1 MEKDNG
7 EELLL
12 LAIMGMLSPQC
23 CHRLIDAMEV
33 YTLEGYGDFVEA
45 AMYIFQRIKEN
56 IGVMWRGKEV
66 SSRLYL
72 RCVNQGVLLTRSL
85 HLSKTV
91 RAIVVATQSAR
102 DQPSL
107 NKRNRT
113 KRSLCMQS
121 VPL

>member
-1 MEKDNG
+1 
-7 EELLL
+7 
-12 LAIMGMLSPQC
+12 MGMLSPQR

-33 YTLEGYGDFVEA
+33 YALEGYGDFVEA

-121 VPL
+121 VP